1 MKNCLLFLA
10 VVAAL
15 MVGVPA
21 HSQMMFLDVDGDGL
35 SSEAGQ
41 GGNDVLT
48 PSTTSVD
55 VYYVTDTNPDGST
68 AVCNNAGTPDPTF
81 PLTIFGYEFI
91 MVSSGTGSVAYGT
104 WTDNT
109 GFNIKT
115 SLCGSDP
122 YCTGGGA
129 IWIGWTGTTPFS
141 PGKYKVGTLAVTVTG
156 FAKLDFV
163 PNYPSLNPN
172 ALTDFGTN
180 CPGELGLATY
190 MLGIDFPT
198 ANAYG
203 TAAQVDVVPTTW
215 GKIKDLY
222 R

>member
-21 HSQMMFLDVDGDGL
+21 YSQMVFLDVDGDGL
-35 SSEAGQ
+35 SSTAGQ

-55 VYYVTDTNPDGST
+55 VYFVTDTNPDGTSVT
-68 AVCNNAGTPDPTF
+68 CNNGGTPDPSF
-81 PLTIFGYEFI
+81 PMTIFGYEVI
-91 MVSSGTGSVAYGT
+91 LVSTGTGSVAYGT
-104 WTDNT
+104 WTDLM
-109 GFNIKT
+109 GFTIKT

-122 YCTGGGA
+122 YCSGGPA
-129 IWIGWTGTTPFS
+129 AWIGWTGTTPMS
-141 PGKYKVGTLAVTVTG
+141 PGKYKVGTLAITVAG
-156 FAKLDFV
+156 SAKLDIV
-163 PNYPSLNPN
+163 ANYPSLNPN
-172 ALTDFGTN
+172 SETAFGTN
-180 CPGELGLATY
+180 CPGTFGLATY

-198 ANAYG
+198 TNAFG
-203 TAAQVDVVPTTW
+203 TESQIAVVPTTW

-222 R
+222 K